1 MCCLAAEIARRSNT
15 PGGKGSARTPW
26 AHQPAEKSIRISSPL
41 SLPVCSFVVL
51 KQLQTQYD
59 FYAQSPSPLSP
70 TR

>member
-15 PGGKGSARTPW
+15 PGGKGSDRT
-26 AHQPAEKSIRISSPL
+26 HQPAEKSIRISSPL